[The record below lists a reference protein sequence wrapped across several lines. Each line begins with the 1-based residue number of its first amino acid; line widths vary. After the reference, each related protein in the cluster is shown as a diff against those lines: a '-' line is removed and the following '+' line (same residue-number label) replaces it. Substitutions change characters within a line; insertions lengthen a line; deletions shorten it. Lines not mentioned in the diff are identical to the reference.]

1 MSDRLILAATEAAGD
16 LFVRDALPVH
26 RNPRT
31 ASHPLIREVLAV
43 RGADPTVCQAIA
55 ERAGRPLRWLESPPR
70 VDGDRGRTKLRDE
83 RDSLVLQNRGSA
95 FISRFEH
102 PLGRCARFYKLT
114 AYNSCNFWCEYCY
127 LYLTFRARPFSVHYV
142 NYARMERE
150 IIKFDRSDVP
160 PALRL
165 LNLGELGDPLAVDD
179 VTAFTRVVIPF
190 VTRHTK
196 HTRLLFLTKS
206 NQIANLLE
214 LDGQEHTVV
223 SFSLNTDTV
232 FRHLEH
238 RAASPVLRIEAA
250 REVQDAGYEIRIRI
264 DPIIYYS
271 TWKKDYEELVNLLA
285 DCLKPSVV
293 TLGEYRP
300 SRGLIDHIRARF
312 PDSPLIRVN
321 ATLVK
326 DNGKLRYSLARRAE
340 MFSWIVNCLHRRGIK
355 RIGLCKESPQSWRAA
370 GLSGPLYCNCLND
383 LR

>member
-1 MSDRLILAATEAAGD
+1 MSNTESVG
-16 LFVRDALPVH
+16 LFVSDALRKSDH
-26 RNPRT
+26 ART

-43 RGADPTVCQAIA
+43 HGADPTVCRAIA
-55 ERAGRPLRWLESPPR
+55 ERAGRPLRWLESAPR
-70 VDGDRGRTKLRDE
+70 ANGDRGAAKLRDE
-83 RDSLVLQNRGSA
+83 RDTLVLQNRGSP
-95 FISRFEH
+95 FISQFEH

-127 LYLTFRARPFSVHYV
+127 LYLTFRTRPFSIHYV
-142 NYARMERE
+142 NYDRMERE
-150 IIKFDRSDVP
+150 IVKFDRSDVP
-160 PALRL
+160 PTLRM

-190 VTRHTK
+190 FTRYTK

-206 NQIANLLE
+206 NRIANLLE
-214 LDGQEHTVV
+214 LDGQERTVV

-232 FRHLEH
+232 FLHLEH
-238 RAASPVLRIEAA
+238 RAASPLQRIEAA
-250 REVQDAGYEIRIRI
+250 RRVQDAGYEVRIRI

-271 TWKKDYEELVNLLA
+271 TWKRDYEELVNLLA
-285 DCLKPSVV
+285 DRLKPSVV

-326 DNGKLRYSLARRAE
+326 DNGKLRYSPERRAE
-340 MFSWIVNCLHRRGIK
+340 MFSWIVRCLHRRGIK

-370 GLSGPLYCNCLND
+370 GLTGPMACNCLS
-383 LR
+383 